1 MAYFLKFIWEKKL
14 KNKKIVLLS
23 LVVLVSIFAGARYM
37 YNINESKE
45 LTAIAKNKASVFKRD
60 YSYTQGDNN
69 AKVQLVE
76 FFDPACETCAQFH
89 PYIKDIMKENK
100 GNIQLVLR
108 YAPLHP
114 GSDQVVKMLEATK
127 KQGLFM
133 KTLEMTF
140 ATQKYWASHNQPNL
154 NALWKALPSVGLDM
168 EQLIKD
174 MKDPKLNEIVAQEIA
189 DAKTLGAT
197 KTPSYYVNGKPLQKF
212 GLKEL
217 KELIN
222 SEL

>member
-1 MAYFLKFIWEKKL
+1 M
-14 KNKKIVLLS
+14 KNKTVIILSVLILA
-23 LVVLVSIFAGARYM
+23 VLFIGGGYM
-37 YNINESKE
+37 YKNNQTQEMVTLAKE
-45 LTAIAKNKASVFKRD
+45 RASVFKRD
-60 YSYTQGDNN
+60 YSYTQGTKD

-89 PYIKDIMKENK
+89 PYVKELMQEHDGK
-100 GNIQLVLR
+100 IELVLR
-108 YAPLHP
+108 YAPFHE
-114 GSDQVVKMLEATK
+114 GSEQVVKMLEATK

-140 ATQKYWASHNQPNL
+140 GMQKYWVKHHKANL
-154 NALWKALPSVGLDM
+154 DKLWGLLPRVGLDM
-168 EQLIKD
+168 EKLIED
-174 MKDPKLNEIVAQEIA
+174 MKDPELDKIVKQDIA

-197 KTPSYYVNGKPLQKF
+197 KTPSYYVNGKPLQSF
-212 GLKEL
+212 GLRQL